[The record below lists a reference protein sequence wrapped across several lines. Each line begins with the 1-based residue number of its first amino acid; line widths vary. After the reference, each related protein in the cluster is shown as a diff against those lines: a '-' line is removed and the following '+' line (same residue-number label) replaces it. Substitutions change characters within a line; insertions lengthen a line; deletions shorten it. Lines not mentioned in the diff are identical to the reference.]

1 MASSFLESVE
11 RKLGVPGKL
20 LIAPVFVLLLFAS
33 VTFFSVYEFQQ
44 LDQRMNTV
52 ARELAP
58 ETAIGTESVISVYR
72 MRLRVFD
79 YFSTGNEETLE
90 RFDEM
95 ETDFR
100 AVMAKAQ
107 EDIQEPERASLVD
120 RIEDTTNQYIDAFR
134 NVLVPAKRQ
143 VLSIIADQ
151 LDVHGPNATKAL
163 RLALNG
169 VANRE
174 PDSELRAG
182 LEQLLN
188 DALIMRMTAER
199 YLATGDEDSQKALG
213 WAIEDLSDALELI
226 DAENGPEFV
235 QVYLNTV
242 VEELE
247 AYRAA
252 VQKML
257 EQQSILVNV
266 KSQKLDVLGPEIASM
281 ARELEASIFASLD
294 EEADEAPAETDLA
307 LKFTLAAFLVSAV
320 LGLIVAIVMSRLMG
334 NSVKRA
340 KTEILGYLDDI
351 ANNNGDLSTRL
362 TPGRPD
368 EIGDFIDAVNTFLQ
382 TLEETISR
390 IVTASRQLT
399 GESESLSGITER
411 TTANSEQQRDQIT
424 QVSAAMQ
431 EMVST
436 SEEIASNT
444 SETDESARKASSL
457 ADSGQETVGSAIRAV
472 TNLAN
477 QVEKGSTRI
486 QQLENESAEIGN
498 VLAVIQSIAEQT
510 NLLALNAAIE
520 AARAGD
526 AGRGFA
532 VVADEV
538 RGLAKRVQESTVDI
552 ERIVSQLQS
561 GAAGAVVDMSKAKQM
576 AEEAS
581 EEASKSG
588 EALTDILAAVNSI
601 VEMTTQI
608 ASATEQQRATAAEM
622 TQNVEIS
629 SGAIEELAG
638 DISQVN
644 HSSRSLANM
653 ADELNTLVRRF
664 RASES

>member
-1 MASSFLESVE
+1 MASSFLESLE

-33 VTFFSVYEFQQ
+33 VTFFSVNEFQA

-52 ARELAP
+52 ARDLAP

-79 YFSTGNEETLE
+79 YFSTGNEEILE

-120 RIEDTTNQYIDAFR
+120 RIEDTTNQYIESFR

-174 PDSELRAG
+174 PDSDLRAG

-294 EEADEAPAETDLA
+294 EEADEATAETDLA

>member
-20 LIAPVFVLLLFAS
+20 LIAPVFILILFAS
-33 VTFFSVYEFQQ
+33 VTFFSVNEFQQ
-44 LDQRMNTV
+44 LDERMTTV

-79 YFSTGNEETLE
+79 YFSTGNEKTIE

-95 ETDFR
+95 ETDFK
-100 AVMAKAQ
+100 AVMSKAQ
-107 EDIQEPERASLVD
+107 EDIQEPERAKLVD
-120 RIEDTTNQYIDAFR
+120 QIEETTNQYIDAFR
-134 NVLVPAKRQ
+134 NELVPAKRQ
-143 VLSIIADQ
+143 VLSIIAEK

-188 DALIMRMTAER
+188 DALIMRMTAQR
-199 YLATGDEDSQKALG
+199 YLANGDEDSQKALG
-213 WAIEDLSDALELI
+213 WAIEDLSDALDLI

-252 VQKML
+252 VQEML
-257 EQQSILVNV
+257 QQQSILVNV
-266 KSQKLDVLGPEIASM
+266 KTQKLDVLGPEIARK
-281 ARELEASIFASLD
+281 ARELEASIFATLD
-294 EEADEAPAETDLA
+294 NEADEATAETDLA
-307 LKFTLAAFLVSAV
+307 LKFTLAAFSISAV

-334 NSVKRA
+334 SSVKRA
-340 KTEILGYLDDI
+340 KTEILNYLDDI
-351 ANNNGDLSTRL
+351 AKNNGDLSTRL

-368 EIGDFIDAVNTFLQ
+368 EIGDFIGAVNTFLE
-382 TLEETISR
+382 TLEETISQ
-390 IVTASRQLT
+390 IVRASRKLT

-444 SETDESARKASSL
+444 SETDESARKAASL
-457 ADSGQETVGSAIRAV
+457 ADSGQDTVGSAIRAV

-538 RGLAKRVQESTVDI
+538 RGLARRVQESTVDI

-581 EEASKSG
+581 AEASKSG

-608 ASATEQQRATAAEM
+608 ASATEQQRATASEM
-622 TQNVEIS
+622 TQSVEIS

-644 HSSRSLANM
+644 QSSRSLADM
-653 ADELNTLVRRF
+653 ADDLNTLVRRF
-664 RASES
+664 RANET

>member
-79 YFSTGNEETLE
+79 YFSKGNEETLE

-134 NVLVPAKRQ
+134 SELVPAKRQ
-143 VLSIIADQ
+143 VLSIISEQ

-199 YLATGDEDSQKALG
+199 YLATGNEDSQKALG

-247 AYRAA
+247 AYRSA
-252 VQKML
+252 VQEML
-257 EQQSILVNV
+257 QQQSILVDV
-266 KSQKLDVLGPEIASM
+266 KSKKLDVLGPKIASM
-281 ARELEASIFASLD
+281 SRELEASIFASLD
-294 EEADEAPAETDLA
+294 KEADEATAETELA
-307 LKFTLAAFLVSAV
+307 LTFTLAAFLISAV

-351 ANNNGDLSTRL
+351 ANNNGNLSTRL

-477 QVEKGSTRI
+477 QVEKGSTQI

-644 HSSRSLANM
+644 QSSRSLANM

>member
-1 MASSFLESVE
+1 M
-11 RKLGVPGKL
+11 
-20 LIAPVFVLLLFAS
+20 IAPVFVLLLFAS
-33 VTFFSVYEFQQ
+33 VTFFSVNEFQA

-52 ARELAP
+52 ARDLAP

-174 PDSELRAG
+174 PDSDLRAG

-294 EEADEAPAETDLA
+294 EEADEATAETDLA
-307 LKFTLAAFLVSAV
+307 LKFTLAAFLISAV

-351 ANNNGDLSTRL
+351 ANNNGNLSTRL

-477 QVEKGSTRI
+477 QVEKGSNRI

-644 HSSRSLANM
+644 QSSRSLANM

>member
-33 VTFFSVYEFQQ
+33 VTFFSVNEFQA

-52 ARELAP
+52 ARDLAP

-143 VLSIIADQ
+143 VLSIIAEQ

-252 VQKML
+252 VRKML

-294 EEADEAPAETDLA
+294 EEADEATADTDLA
-307 LKFTLAAFLVSAV
+307 LKFTLAAFLISAV

-351 ANNNGDLSTRL
+351 ANNNGNLSTRL

>member
-1 MASSFLESVE
+1 MASSFLESLE

-33 VTFFSVYEFQQ
+33 VTFFSVNEFQA

-52 ARELAP
+52 ARDLAP

-120 RIEDTTNQYIDAFR
+120 RIEDTTNQYIESFR

-143 VLSIIADQ
+143 VLSIIAEQ

-294 EEADEAPAETDLA
+294 EEADEATAETDLA

-351 ANNNGDLSTRL
+351 ANNNGNLSTRL

-368 EIGDFIDAVNTFLQ
+368 EIGDFIGAVNTFLQ

-644 HSSRSLANM
+644 QSSRSLANM

>member
-1 MASSFLESVE
+1 LASSFLESLE

-33 VTFFSVYEFQQ
+33 VTFFSVNEFQA

-52 ARELAP
+52 ARDLAP

-174 PDSELRAG
+174 PDSDLRAG

-281 ARELEASIFASLD
+281 ARQLEASIFASLD
-294 EEADEAPAETDLA
+294 EEADEATAETDLA

-644 HSSRSLANM
+644 QSSRSLANM

>member
-79 YFSTGNEETLE
+79 YFSKGNEETLE

-134 NVLVPAKRQ
+134 SELVPAKRQ
-143 VLSIIADQ
+143 VLSIISEQ

-247 AYRAA
+247 AYRSA
-252 VQKML
+252 VQEML
-257 EQQSILVNV
+257 QQQSILVDV
-266 KSQKLDVLGPEIASM
+266 KSKKLDVLGPKIASM
-281 ARELEASIFASLD
+281 SRELEASIFASLD
-294 EEADEAPAETDLA
+294 KEADEATAETELA
-307 LKFTLAAFLVSAV
+307 LTFTLAAFLISAV

-351 ANNNGDLSTRL
+351 ANNNGNLSTRL

-368 EIGDFIDAVNTFLQ
+368 EIGDFIGAVNTFLQ

-477 QVEKGSTRI
+477 QVERGSTRI

>member
-1 MASSFLESVE
+1 MASSFESVE

-120 RIEDTTNQYIDAFR
+120 RIEDTTNQYIESFR

-143 VLSIIADQ
+143 VLSIIAEQ

-294 EEADEAPAETDLA
+294 EEADEATAETDLA

-351 ANNNGDLSTRL
+351 ANNNGNLSTRL

>member
-52 ARELAP
+52 ARDLAP

-79 YFSTGNEETLE
+79 YFSTGNEKTLE

-120 RIEDTTNQYIDAFR
+120 RIEGTTNQYIEAFR
-134 NVLVPAKRQ
+134 NELVPAKRQ
-143 VLSIIADQ
+143 VLNIIAEQ

-294 EEADEAPAETDLA
+294 EEADEATAETDLA

-351 ANNNGDLSTRL
+351 ANNNGNLSTRL

-368 EIGDFIDAVNTFLQ
+368 EIGDFIGAVNTFLQ

-644 HSSRSLANM
+644 QSSRSLANM

>member
-1 MASSFLESVE
+1 MASSFLESLE

-33 VTFFSVYEFQQ
+33 VTFFSVNEFQA

-52 ARELAP
+52 ARDLAP

-79 YFSTGNEETLE
+79 YFSKGNEETLE

-120 RIEDTTNQYIDAFR
+120 RIEDTTNQYIESFR

-143 VLSIIADQ
+143 VLSIIAEQ

-174 PDSELRAG
+174 PDSDLRAG

-294 EEADEAPAETDLA
+294 EEADEATAETDLA

-351 ANNNGDLSTRL
+351 ANNNGNLSTRL

-644 HSSRSLANM
+644 QSSRSLANM

>member
-1 MASSFLESVE
+1 MASSFLESLE

-33 VTFFSVYEFQQ
+33 VTFFSVNEFQA

-52 ARELAP
+52 ARDLAP

-120 RIEDTTNQYIDAFR
+120 RIEDTTNQYIESFR

-143 VLSIIADQ
+143 VLSIIAEQ

-294 EEADEAPAETDLA
+294 EEADEATAETDLA

-351 ANNNGDLSTRL
+351 ANNNGNLSTRL

>member
-52 ARELAP
+52 ARDLAP

-79 YFSTGNEETLE
+79 YFSTGNEKTLE

-120 RIEDTTNQYIDAFR
+120 RIEGTTNQYIEAFR
-134 NVLVPAKRQ
+134 NELVPAKRQ
-143 VLSIIADQ
+143 VLNIIAEQ

-163 RLALNG
+163 RLALSG

-174 PDSELRAG
+174 PDSDLRAG

-294 EEADEAPAETDLA
+294 EEADEATAETDLA

-351 ANNNGDLSTRL
+351 ANNNGNLSTRL

-477 QVEKGSTRI
+477 QVERGSTRI

-644 HSSRSLANM
+644 QSSRSLANM

>member
-1 MASSFLESVE
+1 MASSFESVE

-79 YFSTGNEETLE
+79 YFSTGNEKTLE

-120 RIEDTTNQYIDAFR
+120 RIEGTTNQYIEAFR
-134 NVLVPAKRQ
+134 NELVPAKRQ
-143 VLSIIADQ
+143 VLSIIAEQ

-174 PDSELRAG
+174 PDSDLRAG

-257 EQQSILVNV
+257 EQQSILVNA

-281 ARELEASIFASLD
+281 ARQLEASIFASLD
-294 EEADEAPAETDLA
+294 EEADEATAETDLA

-351 ANNNGDLSTRL
+351 ANNNGNLSTRL

-477 QVEKGSTRI
+477 QVEKGSNRI

>member
-134 NVLVPAKRQ
+134 SELVPAKRQ
-143 VLSIIADQ
+143 VLSIISEQ

-247 AYRAA
+247 AYRSA
-252 VQKML
+252 VQEML
-257 EQQSILVNV
+257 QQQSILVDV
-266 KSQKLDVLGPEIASM
+266 KSKKLDVLGPKIASM
-281 ARELEASIFASLD
+281 SRELEASIFASLD
-294 EEADEAPAETDLA
+294 KEADEATAETELA
-307 LKFTLAAFLVSAV
+307 LTFTLAAFLISAV

-351 ANNNGDLSTRL
+351 ANNNGNLSTRL
-362 TPGRPD
+362 TQGRPD

>member
-1 MASSFLESVE
+1 LASSFLESLE

-33 VTFFSVYEFQQ
+33 VTFFSVNEFQA

-52 ARELAP
+52 ARDLAP

-120 RIEDTTNQYIDAFR
+120 RIEDTTNQYIESFR

-143 VLSIIADQ
+143 VLSIIAEQ

-294 EEADEAPAETDLA
+294 EEADEATAETDLA

-351 ANNNGDLSTRL
+351 ANNNGNLSTRL

>member
-1 MASSFLESVE
+1 MASSFLESLE

-33 VTFFSVYEFQQ
+33 VTFFSVNEFQA

-52 ARELAP
+52 ARDLAP

-143 VLSIIADQ
+143 VLSIIAEQ

-294 EEADEAPAETDLA
+294 EEADEATAETDLA
-307 LKFTLAAFLVSAV
+307 LKFTLAAFLISAV

>member
-1 MASSFLESVE
+1 MASSFESVE

-79 YFSTGNEETLE
+79 YFSTGNEKTLE

-120 RIEDTTNQYIDAFR
+120 RIEGTTNQYIEAFR
-134 NVLVPAKRQ
+134 NELVPAKRQ
-143 VLSIIADQ
+143 VLSIIAEQ

-174 PDSELRAG
+174 PDSDLRAG

-257 EQQSILVNV
+257 EQQSILVNA

-294 EEADEAPAETDLA
+294 KEADEATAETELA
-307 LKFTLAAFLVSAV
+307 LTFTLAAFLISAV

-351 ANNNGDLSTRL
+351 ANNNGNLSTRL

-477 QVEKGSTRI
+477 QVEKGSNRI

-644 HSSRSLANM
+644 QSSRSLANM

>member
-1 MASSFLESVE
+1 LASSFLESVE

-52 ARELAP
+52 ARDLAP

-79 YFSTGNEETLE
+79 YFSTGNEKTLE

-120 RIEDTTNQYIDAFR
+120 RIEGTTNQYIEAFR
-134 NVLVPAKRQ
+134 NELVPAKRQ
-143 VLSIIADQ
+143 VLNIIAEQ

-174 PDSELRAG
+174 PDSDLRAG

-294 EEADEAPAETDLA
+294 EEADEATAETDLA

-351 ANNNGDLSTRL
+351 ANNNGNLSTRL

-457 ADSGQETVGSAIRAV
+457 ADSGQETVDSAIRAV

-644 HSSRSLANM
+644 QSSRSLANM

>member
-1 MASSFLESVE
+1 MASSFLESLE

-33 VTFFSVYEFQQ
+33 VTFFSVNEFQA

-52 ARELAP
+52 ARDLAP

-174 PDSELRAG
+174 PDSDLRAG

-281 ARELEASIFASLD
+281 ARQLEASIFASLD
-294 EEADEAPAETDLA
+294 EEADEATAETDLA

-644 HSSRSLANM
+644 QSSRSLANM

>member
-1 MASSFLESVE
+1 MASSFESVE

-79 YFSTGNEETLE
+79 YFSTGNEKTLE

-120 RIEDTTNQYIDAFR
+120 RIEGTTNQYIEAFR
-134 NVLVPAKRQ
+134 NELVPAKRQ
-143 VLSIIADQ
+143 VLSIIAEQ

-174 PDSELRAG
+174 PDSDLRAG

-257 EQQSILVNV
+257 EQQSILVNA

-294 EEADEAPAETDLA
+294 KEADEATAETELA
-307 LKFTLAAFLVSAV
+307 LTFTLAAFLISAV

-351 ANNNGDLSTRL
+351 ANNNGNLSTRL